1 MTSAGQTERDSRQ
14 RAAVLQEALPYIRKH
29 QGTRVVIKYG
39 GAAMTTPHLRQS
51 FARDVAL
58 LRLVGLRPIVVHGG
72 GKEVSA
78 WSERLG
84 LDVRFES
91 GLRVTDAS
99 TMEIAKMVL
108 VGKVNKQIVAGLELA
123 GAPAVGL
130 AGEDGG
136 LISARKH
143 EGDVDLGFV
152 GEIERVNPA
161 VLESLADFVPVVA
174 SVGLDSDGQSLNINA
189 DTVAGAVAAA
199 VSAPRVIFMTDVAG
213 LLADARDPESLI
225 IECTRADVQKLRA
238 SGKIG
243 DGMIPKLDAVEFALA
258 AGVSSATI
266 IDGRGPHNLLLEFF
280 TERGSGTMIRS

>member
-1 MTSAGQTERDSRQ
+1 M
-14 RAAVLQEALPYIRKH
+14 LQEALPYIREH
-29 QGTRVVIKYG
+29 QGTRIVIKYG
-39 GAAMTTPHLRQS
+39 GAAMTAPDLQRS

-84 LDVRFES
+84 LDVRFEN

-108 VGKVNKQIVAGLELA
+108 VGKVNKEIVAGLELA

-136 LISARKH
+136 LIRARKLG
-143 EGDVDLGFV
+143 GDVDLGFV
-152 GEIERVNPA
+152 GEVERIKPA

-174 SVGLDSDGQSLNINA
+174 SVGLDHEGNSLNINA

-199 VSAPRVIFMTDVAG
+199 VGAQRVIFLTDVAG
-213 LLADARDPESLI
+213 LLADSSDTGSLI
-225 IECTRADVQKLRA
+225 AECTRAEVNTLRA
-238 SGKIG
+238 SGRIG
-243 DGMIPKLDAVEFALA
+243 DGMIPKLDAIDVALG
-258 AGVSSATI
+258 AGVASATI
-266 IDGRGPHNLLLEFF
+266 IDGREPHNLLLEFF
-280 TERGSGTMIRS
+280 TERGSGTMIRP

>member
-1 MTSAGQTERDSRQ
+1 MTSTGETERDSRQ

-29 QGTRVVIKYG
+29 RGTRVVIKYG
-39 GAAMTTPHLRQS
+39 GAAMTTPHLQQS

-84 LDVRFES
+84 LDVRFEN

-174 SVGLDSDGQSLNINA
+174 SVGLDPDGQSLNINA

-225 IECTRADVQKLRA
+225 VECTRADVQKLRD

-258 AGVSSATI
+258 SGVASATI
-266 IDGRGPHNLLLEFF
+266 IDGREPHNLLLEFF